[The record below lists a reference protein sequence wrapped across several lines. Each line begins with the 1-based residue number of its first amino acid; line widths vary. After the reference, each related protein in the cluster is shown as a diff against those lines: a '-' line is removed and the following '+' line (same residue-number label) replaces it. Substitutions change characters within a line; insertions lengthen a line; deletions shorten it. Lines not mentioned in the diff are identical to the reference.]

1 MLGRDFRPNLK
12 LGDRT
17 LKTIARMRFLRRLCA
32 AWWHR
37 EERDFLAWYEDLLG
51 RFTYRNAD
59 EYQTWVRVLSLPG
72 EVSGYRDVRI
82 PKMEA
87 AKSRAG
93 ELLAGRQPA
102 ADPTLLQIG
111 DPEPIPP

>member
-1 MLGRDFRPNLK
+1 LLGRDFRPNLK
-12 LGDRT
+12 LGART
-17 LKTIARMRFLRRLCA
+17 LKTIARMRFLRRLCG

-51 RFTYRNAD
+51 RFTYR
-59 EYQTWVRVLSLPG
+59 
-72 EVSGYRDVRI
+72 DVRI

-93 ELLAGRQPA
+93 ELLTGRQPA

>member
-1 MLGRDFRPNLK
+1 M
-12 LGDRT
+12 
-17 LKTIARMRFLRRLCA
+17 CA

-72 EVSGYRDVRI
+72 EVRGYRDVII

>member
-1 MLGRDFRPNLK
+1 
-12 LGDRT
+12 
-17 LKTIARMRFLRRLCA
+17 
-32 AWWHR
+32 
-37 EERDFLAWYEDLLG
+37 
-51 RFTYRNAD
+51 
-59 EYQTWVRVLSLPG
+59 PG